1 MTAGST
7 RRLALLIA
15 LALTGTAHADEPTAQ
30 FRLADR
36 DTPHVGVPFHLD
48 LRIEGFDE
56 APQPSAGKLEIAN
69 AEVSFVTAQPN
80 VSRAWILANVPLKI
94 DADRIHYLEG
104 FRRAGL
110 E

>member
-1 MTAGST
+1 VLVAAAGISGDHDLAASALVEL
-7 RRLALLIA
+7 RR
-15 LALTGTAHADEPTAQ
+15 
-30 FRLADR
+30 
-36 DTPHVGVPFHLD
+36 
-48 LRIEGFDE
+48 
-56 APQPSAGKLEIAN
+56 
-69 AEVSFVTAQPN
+69 AQPG